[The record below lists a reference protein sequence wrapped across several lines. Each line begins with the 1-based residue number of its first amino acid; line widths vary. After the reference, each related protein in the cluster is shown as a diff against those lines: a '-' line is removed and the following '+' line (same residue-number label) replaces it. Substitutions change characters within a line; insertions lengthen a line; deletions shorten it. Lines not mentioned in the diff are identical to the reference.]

1 MSSLGRRRMHR
12 RYEDELFPKA
22 ASTNFSP
29 APGYPRQRYSRSPNA
44 TTTNTTMEHSPL
56 GRLSPEIRNHIYE
69 LALAHDEPIPI
80 AYTDSTAILRF
91 LQPRNHILPLAL
103 TTTCSAI
110 RMECTQLFFNI
121 NHFSVKV
128 QPDGTDRVSPIARFL
143 RAIGS
148 TNAKALKQVTVQ
160 RKIRTIESRVDGL
173 QECANLY
180 YELKHDAKQYPGC
193 QFLLKMTLKGGRVFQ
208 VDPND
213 EESCLHATHFELQEL
228 RAFATQ
234 LPLTGLGDL
243 DRWFRWKYELDNIT
257 VFLCTITSTRA
268 SSSGRLK
275 MSGTLSR
282 WHDE

>member
-1 MSSLGRRRMHR
+1 MPVRTEERLEEQRFLQFGHWA
-12 RYEDELFPKA
+12 DDGCID
-22 ASTNFSP
+22 
-29 APGYPRQRYSRSPNA
+29 GYQTQNYTRSPNA
-44 TTTNTTMEHSPL
+44 TTTTTTMEHSPL
-56 GRLSPEIRNHIYE
+56 GRLSPEIRNRIYE

-80 AYTDSTAILRF
+80 VYTQSTAILRF

-128 QPDGTDRVSPIARFL
+128 QPDGTDRVSLIARFL

-160 RKIRTIESRVDGL
+160 RKIRTIESRVGGL

-180 YELKHDAKQYPGC
+180 HELKHDAKQYPGC
-193 QFLLKMTLKGGRVFQ
+193 QFLLKMTLKGGRVFL

-213 EESCLHATHFELQEL
+213 EESCLHATYLELQEL
-228 RAFATQ
+228 KAFATR
-234 LPLTGLGDL
+234 LPLTGAGDV
-243 DRWFRWKYELDNIT
+243 DKWFRWKYELDNIAM
-257 VFLCTITSTRA
+257 FMDMIKSTRA
-268 SSSGRLK
+268 SSSGKLK
-275 MSGTLSR
+275 MSGSLSR